1 MALIQQNLILRK
13 MRGKS
18 KVKNKK
24 VIGII
29 IFALLVVAIIGIKF
43 YRDSQT
49 GGEGVANGLTT
60 IYVATGGGKEDFLA
74 DEDVQRIL
82 EKKYKL
88 NVVFDNWSNGR
99 TITMPL
105 IREAVGLGNQDIAS
119 RISNGETFTINSQG
133 VTKYDALFTSD
144 QRFYDYYRLRPNKE
158 AGESDR
164 YTVLGGGLTLNTPI
178 VIYSWAEVVDSLMN
192 EGIVTERDGVY
203 YITDMPKLMQYILDG
218 KSWKEIGLE
227 ELYANVN
234 ISSTDPVTSSPGAT
248 YYGLLLSILC
258 GGEVLDERVNENLP
272 KLKEFYIKSGYM
284 NNTPAD
290 LFQNYLMTG
299 MGGRQMIVDYEKSM
313 IDFANS
319 NPNGFSQIKDQI
331 RVLYPAPTIWNS
343 HCYAYFT
350 ENGKKLYDAFNDPEI
365 GQIAWSKYGFR
376 TGVTGG
382 NYDVSSIGIGVP
394 KTISSTVTSLK
405 MDIYNKLIGYLG
417 NDPEVVAEVEGR
429 AQ

>member
-1 MALIQQNLILRK
+1 M
-13 MRGKS
+13 
-18 KVKNKK
+18 KK
-24 VIGII
+24 KQIIGIVV
-29 IFALLVVAIIGIKF
+29 FVLLVVIIVVMKF
-43 YRDSQT
+43 TTGPEQT
-49 GGEGVANGLTT
+49 DNDDVRGLTT
-60 IYVATGGGKEDFLA
+60 VYVATGGGKEDFLA
-74 DEDVQRIL
+74 DKEIQKIL
-82 EKKYKL
+82 KNKYKL
-88 NVVFDNWSNGR
+88 NVIFDTWSNGK
-99 TITMPL
+99 TITSPL
-105 IREAVGLGNQDIAS
+105 IRETIGLGNQDIVN
-119 RISNGETFTINSQG
+119 RISNGETFTIKSEG

-144 QRFYDYYRLRPNKE
+144 QRFYDYYKLQPNKE
-158 AGESDR
+158 KGESDR

-178 VIYSWAEVVDSLMN
+178 VIYSWKEVVDVLEKEN
-192 EGIVTERDGVY
+192 IVSQKDGVY
-203 YITDMPKLMQYILDG
+203 YITDMSKLMQYILDG
-218 KSWKEIGLE
+218 KAWKEIGLE
-227 ELYANVN
+227 ELFGNVN

-258 GGEVLDERVNENLP
+258 GGQVLDNNVNENLP

-319 NPNGFSQIKDQI
+319 NPSGFAQVKDQI

-343 HCYAYFT
+343 HCLAYFT
-350 ENGKKLYDAFNDPEI
+350 EGGKKLYEAFEDPEI

-394 KTISSTVTSLK
+394 QTISSTVTSLK

-417 NDPEVVAEVEGR
+417 NKPEYIEKVEG
-429 AQ
+429 QVKTDLN